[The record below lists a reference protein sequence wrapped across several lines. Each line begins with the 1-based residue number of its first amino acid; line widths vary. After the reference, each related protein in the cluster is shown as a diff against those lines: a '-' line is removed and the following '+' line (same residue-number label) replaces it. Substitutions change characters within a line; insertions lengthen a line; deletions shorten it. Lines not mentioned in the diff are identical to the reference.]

1 MMVKDFLYTDD
12 QNSVLCWKLRLL
24 FVYFLYIG
32 VRDNILCILTEN
44 VIKSLISESLSTV
57 QYNQQ

>member
-1 MMVKDFLYTDD
+1 MMVKDFLYRDY